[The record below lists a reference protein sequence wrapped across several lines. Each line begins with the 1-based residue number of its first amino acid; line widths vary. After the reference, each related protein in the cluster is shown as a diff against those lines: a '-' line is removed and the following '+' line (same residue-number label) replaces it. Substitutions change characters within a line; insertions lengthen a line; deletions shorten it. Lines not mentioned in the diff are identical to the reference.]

1 MILVYITNPNKK
13 TALKIARHLLVKKL
27 IACANIFS
35 TDSLYFWRGKNVQT
49 KETILLAKTDNKNFT
64 KIKQEVAKI
73 HPYDLPCIIKLK
85 AEANPAFAAWVK
97 SEVI

>member
-13 TALKIARHLLVKKL
+13 TTLKMARHLLAKKL
-27 IACANIFS
+27 IACANIFA
-35 TDSLYFWRGKNVQT
+35 TDSLYFWRGKNIQA
-49 KETILLAKTDNKNFT
+49 KEIILLAKTTAKNFT
-64 KIKQEVAKI
+64 QIKKEVTKI
-73 HPYDLPCIIKLK
+73 HPYDLPCVIKLK